1 MITICREACAILRSL
16 IYAANMSDFSNFCV
30 PYNKKERDY
39 FLTEFS
45 NKTHKFV

>member
-16 IYAANMSDFSNFCV
+16 IYAANMSGFSNFCV
-30 PYNKKERDY
+30 PYNKKREGL
-39 FLTEFS
+39 FPEFS